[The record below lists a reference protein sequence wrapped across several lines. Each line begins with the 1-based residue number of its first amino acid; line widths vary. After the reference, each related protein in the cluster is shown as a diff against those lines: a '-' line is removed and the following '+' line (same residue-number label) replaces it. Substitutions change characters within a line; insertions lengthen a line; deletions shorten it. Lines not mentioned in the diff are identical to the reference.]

1 MTRFFKG
8 AALAVLAVCAA
19 ATVSA
24 KELKLAHFMSP
35 EHPFHALVFEW
46 WAERVLAAS
55 GGDLSVRIFPAGE
68 LGPGPVEQY
77 SRAIDGVT
85 DISFLVQA
93 YTPGDPF
100 PLTLLAEQPG
110 AIRDRSDVTGAMNR
124 ARDLF
129 AGEYRR
135 VHLLSTWAAPPA
147 VLLTRNKPVSTLA
160 DIKGMKVRV
169 GSKEM
174 GTLVDTWGG
183 TAIFIPATE
192 VYTAMQTGVV
202 DAVLISARGAD
213 SFKLTEVSK
222 YMISGFDSSIAIF
235 ALVMNKDVYAGLSG
249 AQKTA
254 LESVSG
260 DVLDTRGGDVGNRL
274 DREAIERFTA
284 TGGRTHIELTPDAA
298 AGFNALAAKVR
309 NARVAELEARG
320 LPAREVLS
328 RIRGE

>member
-46 WAERVLAAS
+46 WAERVFAAS

-77 SRAIDGVT
+77 SRTIDGVT
-85 DISFLVQA
+85 DIAFLVQA

-135 VHLLSTWAAPPA
+135 VHLLST
-147 VLLTRNKPVSTLA
+147 
-160 DIKGMKVRV
+160 
-169 GSKEM
+169 
-174 GTLVDTWGG
+174 
-183 TAIFIPATE
+183 
-192 VYTAMQTGVV
+192 
-202 DAVLISARGAD
+202 
-213 SFKLTEVSK
+213 
-222 YMISGFDSSIAIF
+222 
-235 ALVMNKDVYAGLSG
+235 
-249 AQKTA
+249 
-254 LESVSG
+254 
-260 DVLDTRGGDVGNRL
+260 
-274 DREAIERFTA
+274 
-284 TGGRTHIELTPDAA
+284 
-298 AGFNALAAKVR
+298 
-309 NARVAELEARG
+309 
-320 LPAREVLS
+320 
-328 RIRGE
+328 